1 MQRLTAYISG
11 MVQQASYRARAV
23 TIARAFGL
31 IGYVQNLPDGR
42 VMVVAEGE
50 EADLDRFEKA
60 LWVKNTIIKVADNH
74 SEHSPATGEFVSFG
88 KIVDEG
94 ETDQRMDKAV
104 DYLKEL
110 IVVVKEGVAVSKE
123 NLAISIENLAIG
135 KENLAVSKESLA
147 VSKENLVV
155 SKEILSTTQEN
166 LEISKENLAVSKEGF
181 QKMGDKLNEAR
192 KEIVGEIRASKDEMV
207 NELRETKEEIVSEVR
222 ELRSDFKERV
232 EDRLRRI
239 ERDISQIKAK
249 TGL

>member
-1 MQRLTAYISG
+1 MQRLTAYVSG
-11 MVQQASYRARAV
+11 MVQQAGYRARAV

-42 VMVVAEGE
+42 VMVIAEGE

-60 LWVKNTIIKVADNH
+60 LWVKNTIIKVANIR
-74 SEHSPATGEFVSFG
+74 SEYSPATGEFVGFG

-123 NLAISIENLAIG
+123 NLA
-135 KENLAVSKESLA
+135 
-147 VSKENLVV
+147 VSKENLAV

-166 LEISKENLAVSKEGF
+166 LETSKENLAVSKEGF
-181 QKMGDKLNEAR
+181 QGIGDKLDEAR
-192 KEIVGEIRASKDEMV
+192 KEIVCEIRTSKDEVV
-207 NELRETKEEIVSEVR
+207 NELRETREEIVSEVR
-222 ELRSDFKERV
+222 ELRSDFRERV

-239 ERDISQIKAK
+239 ESDISQIKAK

>member
-1 MQRLTAYISG
+1 MQRLTAYVSG
-11 MVQQASYRARAV
+11 MVQQAGYRARAV

-42 VMVVAEGE
+42 VMVIAEGE

-60 LWVKNTIIKVADNH
+60 LWVKNTIIKVANIR
-74 SEHSPATGEFVSFG
+74 SEYSPATGEFVGFG

-123 NLAISIENLAIG
+123 NLAVSIENLAIS
-135 KENLAVSKESLA
+135 KENLA
-147 VSKENLVV
+147 V

-166 LEISKENLAVSKEGF
+166 LEISNENLAVSKEGF
-181 QKMGDKLNEAR
+181 QGIGDKLDEAR
-192 KEIVGEIRASKDEMV
+192 KEIVGEIRASKDEVV
-207 NELRETKEEIVSEVR
+207 NELRETREEIISEVR
-222 ELRSDFKERV
+222 ELRSDFRERV

-239 ERDISQIKAK
+239 ESDISQIKAK